1 MDKVCIIGLSEPI
14 LTIVL
19 DNFESNSHFPEIIV
33 INNFKRKNSI
43 PFGNKNIQINSKENI
58 NNKI

>member
-43 PFGNKNIQINSKENI
+43 PFGNKNIQINS
-58 NNKI
+58 